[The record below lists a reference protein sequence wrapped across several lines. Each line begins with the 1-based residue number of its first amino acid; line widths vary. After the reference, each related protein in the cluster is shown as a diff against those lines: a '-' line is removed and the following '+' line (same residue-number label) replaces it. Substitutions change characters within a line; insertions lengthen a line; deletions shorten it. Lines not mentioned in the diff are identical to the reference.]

1 MGPANDPREQTRQ
14 VTPEANVFPADS
26 MPTVDG
32 KLQPVSS
39 TPPDAKITRTSIW
52 LHRLSIVIFVIF
64 CIELGML
71 LTVLP
76 WTRIW
81 TDNSLISA
89 HPPWRLVAQHNFVR
103 GVITGLGLVDV
114 WIGIWEAVH
123 YRDPGKK
130 PTS

>member
-1 MGPANDPREQTRQ
+1 MGPASDPREQTRQ
-14 VTPEANVFPADS
+14 VTPEANVFPADGL
-26 MPTVDG
+26 PPVEAG
-32 KLQPVSS
+32 RQPVESI
-39 TPPDAKITRTSIW
+39 PPDVKVSPATIW
-52 LHRLSIVIFVIF
+52 LHRLSLVIFVIF

-81 TDNSLISA
+81 TDNSLLAA
-89 HPPWRLVAQHNFVR
+89 HPAWRALVQDNFVR
-103 GVITGLGLVDV
+103 GIITGIGLVDV

-130 PTS
+130 KT

>member
-1 MGPANDPREQTRQ
+1 MGPASDPREPIRE
-14 VTPEANVFPADS
+14 VSPDANVFPADRLPVES
-26 MPTVDG
+26 
-32 KLQPVSS
+32 KLQPVPSA
-39 TPPDAKITRTSIW
+39 PPEAKVSRTTIW
-52 LHRLSIVIFVIF
+52 LHRLSLVIFGIF

-81 TDNSLISA
+81 TDNSLLAA
-89 HPPWRLVAQHNFVR
+89 HPAWRALVLDNFVR
-103 GVITGLGLVDV
+103 GIITGIGLVDV

-130 PTS
+130 KI

>member
-1 MGPANDPREQTRQ
+1 MGSATNPREPIRQ
-14 VTPEANVFPADS
+14 VNPDTNVLRSDSLQAVPPADAAN
-26 MPTVDG
+26 P
-32 KLQPVSS
+32 PVSRA
-39 TPPDAKITRTSIW
+39 TVW
-52 LHRLSIVIFVIF
+52 LHRLSLIIFVIF

-81 TDNSLISA
+81 TDNSLVA
-89 HPPWRLVAQHNFVR
+89 ANPAWRGLVQNNFVR
-103 GVITGLGLVDV
+103 GVITGVGLVDV

-130 PTS
+130 KNL